1 MQHRGW
7 IAVTVLAVFHYFFP
21 VSYLM
26 WPTLCV
32 LWNKK
37 TRKGLFPSA
46 LCQGTDHFNV
56 KQCDKAR
63 KVTTQSL
70 LDGEGQRGSYSCLQA
85 RLWRTG
91 GSSSIHQLRCPVC
104 YTQDLL
110 LSKFIHIICQNPAP
124 VHSWSIG
131 QHCQLLGFSWG
142 AGWWWGL
149 RSVPQWYKGWNS
161 QSGASG
167 GMTDLSQLGSL
178 PYLLSSLGPAA
189 CWGCSGTKMLLR
201 ALSSPHPCGR
211 AGERG
216 RLSCPRPIHPGERQH
231 CKRGRDA
238 GRGSPIIKKSP
249 SANQKS
255 LSFPL
260 FLKITEMFLLG
271 EVFSLKLFLIKDSLL
286 TLISSFKW
294 QKNTA
299 LCQPL
304 KSGIVEVKRKNDNW
318 MGNLRTLKSVQLYTY
333 SYRYM
338 YTAHQKYRYTVR

>member
-142 AGWWWGL
+142 GGDCGQSHNGIRAEIRSREPLVGWQTSL
-149 RSVPQWYKGWNS
+149 SLVPCPIC
-161 QSGASG
+161 
-167 GMTDLSQLGSL
+167 SL
-178 PYLLSSLGPAA
+178 PWAQQPAGGA
-189 CWGCSGTKMLLR
+189 RGQKCCSGLFPPRTL
-201 ALSSPHPCGR
+201 A
-211 AGERG
+211 AGQEKEG
-216 RLSCPRPIHPGERQH
+216 GCPVPVPSIL
-231 CKRGRDA
+231 
-238 GRGSPIIKKSP
+238 GRGS
-249 SANQKS
+249 
-255 LSFPL
+255 
-260 FLKITEMFLLG
+260 
-271 EVFSLKLFLIKDSLL
+271 
-286 TLISSFKW
+286 
-294 QKNTA
+294 TA
-299 LCQPL
+299 RGAGMQAGVAP
-304 KSGIVEVKRKNDNW
+304 
-318 MGNLRTLKSVQLYTY
+318 
-333 SYRYM
+333 
-338 YTAHQKYRYTVR
+338 